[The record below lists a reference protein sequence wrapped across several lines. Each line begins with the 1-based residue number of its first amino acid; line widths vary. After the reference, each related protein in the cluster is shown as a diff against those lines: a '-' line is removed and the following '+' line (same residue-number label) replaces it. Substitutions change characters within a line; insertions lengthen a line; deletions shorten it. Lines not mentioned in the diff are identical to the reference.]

1 MKKQKFQGILFC
13 TDLDGTLIGSDSR
26 ISEENRAAIRYFQ
39 SEGGIF
45 TFVTG
50 RNPSDTDTHC
60 ALVAPNA
67 PIVCLN
73 GGGILDHAAHRM
85 LWAAHLDLE
94 VEAMVDAVEEKMPD
108 VGILLHTEEGTYL
121 SHTSESVKEYAERWN
136 YHVPWRDRESVEKPY
151 CKIVFLH
158 MDRERIEA
166 LSDLLHSHPLCDRY
180 SYIRSEYSLYEILP
194 KGTNK
199 GDGLCRLA
207 EHLGIPMEKTIAIG
221 DYNNDVSMI
230 RAAHLGV
237 AVANAV
243 PEAKA
248 AADLI
253 TVSND
258 ESAIARIIYALDRG
272 EITL

>member
-1 MKKQKFQGILFC
+1 MKEKKFQGILFC
-13 TDLDGTLIGSDSR
+13 TDLDGTLIGSDGV

-39 SEGGIF
+39 SEGGLF

-50 RNPSDTDTHC
+50 RNPTDTANQC
-60 ALVAPNA
+60 ALIAPNA

-94 VEAMVDAVEEKMPD
+94 VEAMLDAVEREMPD
-108 VGILLHTEEGTYL
+108 VGVLLHTEEGTFL
-121 SHTSESVKEYAERWN
+121 SHTSESVEAYGKRWN
-136 YHVPWRDRESVEKPY
+136 YYVPWRDRESVEKPY

-158 MDRERIEA
+158 MDTERIEA

-207 EHLGIPMEKTIAIG
+207 EHLGISMERTIAIG

-248 AADLI
+248 VADLI

-272 EITL
+272 EIVL